1 MCTNLLVIG
10 ASARAFAASAARLGI
25 KVNGIDLFGDQD
37 LREVCGQVVQIHGDD
52 YPDGFPA
59 IAASFPRGPV
69 VYTGGIENH
78 LKVLDAL
85 SSTRKLLGN
94 VSKVVKRARDPA
106 FIQEVAHENGC
117 SYPATFFSSADLP
130 KEGTYL
136 KKPVLSVGGAGI
148 ELWEGLRKKPCVSGE
163 LWQEF
168 VTGIPMSISFCV
180 NPEGIEVLDVC
191 RQLIGR
197 GWCQAK
203 GFSFCG
209 AVELLN
215 VGLQQ
220 DMVARLL
227 QFANALVE
235 RAGLTGLIGVDFI
248 MPRKTAGNSLRKP
261 IILEVNP
268 RPTATMELAE
278 RRTGRSYA
286 GLHLLSQGFSL
297 PTESMVSTCEQDVCW
312 GKAIVFANKPL
323 CVSSVFT
330 RHLKRSASFMEGQ
343 SFGWPMVADWPRSG
357 SVIRAGHPIVTI
369 FASARTSGH
378 VLRRLR
384 EHVYEIV
391 QGL

>member
-1 MCTNLLVIG
+1 VCTNLLVIG

-37 LREVCGQVVQIHGDD
+37 LREVCGRVVQIHADD
-52 YPDGFPA
+52 YPDGLPA
-59 IAASFPRGPV
+59 IAATFPESPV
-69 VYTGGIENH
+69 VYTGGLENH

-85 SSTRKLLGN
+85 SSTRRILGN
-94 VSKVVKRARDPA
+94 VAKVVERVRDPA
-106 FIQEVAHENGC
+106 FVQEVARENGC
-117 SYPATFFSSADLP
+117 SYPETFFSSAGLP
-130 KEGTYL
+130 KDGTYL
-136 KKPVLSVGGAGI
+136 KKPVLSVGGGGI
-148 ELWEGLRKKPCVSGE
+148 EPWKGSRKKPCMSGE

-168 VTGIPMSISFCV
+168 ITGTPMSLSFCV
-180 NPEGIEVLDVC
+180 NPKGIEVFSVC

-197 GWCQAK
+197 GWCRAK
-203 GFSFCG
+203 DFSFCG

-215 VGLQQ
+215 SGLHQ
-220 DMVARLL
+220 DMFARLL

-235 RAGLTGLIGVDFI
+235 KSGITGLIGVDFI
-248 MPRKTAGNSLRKP
+248 MPRKTAGNPQRKP
-261 IILEVNP
+261 IILEINP

-297 PTESMVSTCEQDVCW
+297 PTASMVSTYERDVCW

-323 CVSSVFT
+323 CISSVFT
-330 RHLKRSASFMEGQ
+330 SHLATCASFMEDQ
-343 SFGWPMVADWPRSG
+343 SFGWPVVADLPRRG
-357 SVIRAGHPIVTI
+357 TVIRAGHPIVTI
-369 FASARTSGH
+369 FASARSPRH

-384 EHVYEIV
+384 EHVGGIV